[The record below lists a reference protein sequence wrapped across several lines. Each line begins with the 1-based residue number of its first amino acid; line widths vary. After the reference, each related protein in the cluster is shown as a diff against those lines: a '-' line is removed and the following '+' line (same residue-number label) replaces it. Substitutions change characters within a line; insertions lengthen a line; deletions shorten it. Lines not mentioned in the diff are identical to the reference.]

1 LLLRRRGHRPR
12 VSDEREQGAP
22 EPRESDET
30 LREAQ
35 TGKGYGEDEGERE
48 AAVEDTGEGPRPANP
63 ERH

>member
-1 LLLRRRGHRPR
+1 MTQESEERG
-12 VSDEREQGAP
+12 P